1 MKLELM
7 TPLEFQ
13 YDENDNPCYLGRVV
27 FENNDTIDAIS
38 DIDCIVE
45 GKMVDDEFK
54 FKVLDIRCYDNLRS
68 EGKTRVTFTEREK
81 IVIEKQIYELIK
93 F

>member
-7 TPLEFQ
+7 TPLKFQ

-38 DIDCIVE
+38 DVDCIVE
-45 GKMVDDEFK
+45 GKMVDYQFK
-54 FKVLDIRCYDNLRS
+54 FKVLDIRCFDENNDQVRFS
-68 EGKTRVTFTEREK
+68 EREK